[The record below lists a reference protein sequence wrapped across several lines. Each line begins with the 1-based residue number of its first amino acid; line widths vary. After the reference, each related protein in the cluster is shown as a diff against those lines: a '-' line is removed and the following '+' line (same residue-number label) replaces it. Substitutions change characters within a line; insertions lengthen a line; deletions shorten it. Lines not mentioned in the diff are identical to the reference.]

1 MNSIVNA
8 LDNHT
13 MKSVGENGN
22 VEYTWSNSFTEKFT
36 QFYFQLV
43 RTKNTSILEK
53 VLNDL
58 LVEFSQK
65 FTNKHSRLES
75 ILKYENEFIQLY
87 KLIGHTRDVKEGK
100 GEYSLS
106 YMQLWVWYH
115 HHPRIAVQALESFV
129 HIDNAHPY
137 GSWKDIKYFS
147 EYVKNKSSDV
157 NHPLIQICVTMI
169 CEQLIKDLYN
179 IETGGSVSLAGRWC
193 PREKGR
199 FSWLFKKVAG
209 EMFPEFIRSSEL
221 TYDTESRTR
230 AYRKAN
236 TILRKRLSTL
246 NKYLDTTQV
255 KMCGGEWGKI
265 NFNNVTSRTME
276 KSKKAFLNHK
286 MLSEQDR
293 KDCAS
298 NLQEHIKLAKT
309 GDESAKVHG
318 KRVDVYELVRSAV
331 KENLGTTEADVVNLQ
346 WKDNATQNQGLKNI
360 IAMADTSGSMQ
371 CDNNI
376 PLYNAIGLS
385 IRISELAN
393 APFKN
398 RIMTF
403 NSTPE
408 WIRLNDDM
416 SFVKKANM
424 VWRSEWGM
432 NTNFYAA
439 MRMILD
445 AALESNMKPQEVSS
459 MTLAVFSDMQIDFA
473 SSENTNTMMEN
484 ITEMYNKAGLQSVWK
499 TPFKPPHILFWNLRS
514 TNGFP
519 TLSTKNNVTMLSG
532 YNATLLNVFCN
543 KGIEDLKTMTP
554 YKMISDLLTNDRYKP
569 LEKIVLEMLYS

>member
-1 MNSIVNA
+1 MTSIVNA

-22 VEYTWSNSFTEKFT
+22 VQYTWSNSFTEKFT

-43 RTKNTSILEK
+43 RTKDTSTLEK
-53 VLNDL
+53 VLNDM

-65 FTNKHSRLES
+65 LENNYTIYDS
-75 ILKYENEFIQLY
+75 ILKYEREFIELY

-106 YMQLWVWYH
+106 YMQLWVWYQH
-115 HHPRIAVQALESFV
+115 YPYLAIKALKSFV
-129 HIDNAHPY
+129 HIDNTHPY

-147 EYVKNKSSDV
+147 EYVKNKANNA
-157 NHPLIQICVTMI
+157 NHPLIQFCVSMI

-199 FSWLFKKVAG
+199 FSWLFKKVAI
-209 EMFPEFIRSSEL
+209 EMYPEYIRSSEL

-236 TILRKRLSTL
+236 TMLRKRLSTL
-246 NKYLDTTQV
+246 NKHLDTTQV
-255 KMCGGEWGKI
+255 KMCGGEWSKI

-286 MLSEQDR
+286 MRTEQDR

-298 NLQEHIKLAKT
+298 NLHEHIKLAKT
-309 GDESAKVHG
+309 GDENAKVRG
-318 KRVDVYELVRSAV
+318 KRVDVYELVRSAIR
-331 KENLGTTEADVVNLQ
+331 ENIGTTEADIVNLQ

-360 IAMADTSGSMQ
+360 IAMADTSGSMH
-371 CDNNI
+371 CDNKI
-376 PLYNAIGLS
+376 PLYNSIGLS
-385 IRISELAN
+385 IRISELADP
-393 APFKN
+393 PFKN

-408 WIRLNDDM
+408 WVRLNDDM
-416 SFVKKANM
+416 SFVKKVNH
-424 VWRSEWGM
+424 VRRSDWGM

-445 AALESNMKPQEVSS
+445 AALESNMKPHEVSA
-459 MTLAVFSDMQIDFA
+459 MTLAVFSDMQIDIA

-519 TLSTKNNVTMLSG
+519 TLSTKNNITMLSG

-543 KGIEDLKTMTP
+543 RGIEDLKTMTP

-569 LEKIVLEMLYS
+569 LEKIILKMLYP